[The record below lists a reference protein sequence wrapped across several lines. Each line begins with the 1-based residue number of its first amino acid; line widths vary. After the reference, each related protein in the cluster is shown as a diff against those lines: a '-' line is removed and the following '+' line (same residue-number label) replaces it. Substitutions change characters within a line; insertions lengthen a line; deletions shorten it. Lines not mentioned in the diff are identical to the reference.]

1 MQVVLSTMLRE
12 CCRVYA
18 ELPSAIT
25 SIISGDGARHFH
37 RPGVAN
43 LISIYPRLHDGS
55 PAAYIR
61 PDDVQLVVSD
71 MDYELLRVK
80 VRLDIAR
87 DGKIMLEYTL
97 DDDCD
102 QFALTKLQVCARV
115 CGVLLVDLCV
125 RIAAFNGRATNRFC
139 RQHTLTAKNAGCI
152 AIHPAG
158 SHLVVSDSTCALLWV
173 YGLPEMKLLTTLQIY
188 RDRDGF
194 PEGVGGMCFTD
205 AGTLLVSNSSNW
217 PCSLQHWTL
226 EGSHITSYAIRDVR
240 CVASRGDKIAVG
252 TWSGVHVL
260 NLKDVSMFS
269 SSMFPGQTDFWMA
282 NYITAVA
289 FVDAATLAVSN
300 NDQRTINLY
309 TLNGRLLK
317 HVASGILSRSIA
329 MCADD
334 CLLATDHYR
343 RCIRVFAPDGEEL
356 LFPTHLFQLRPHVV
370 ALCGARAYV
379 LDLDEAFPPRI
390 CIFKAVRTKT
400 KMTVKGNSLGL
411 CTSLLLFAFSVAA
424 LRYCKW

>member
-1 MQVVLSTMLRE
+1 M
-12 CCRVYA
+12 C
-18 ELPSAIT
+18 
-25 SIISGDGARHFH
+25 
-37 RPGVAN
+37 
-43 LISIYPRLHDGS
+43 
-55 PAAYIR
+55 
-61 PDDVQLVVSD
+61 
-71 MDYELLRVK
+71 
-80 VRLDIAR
+80 
-87 DGKIMLEYTL
+87 
-97 DDDCD
+97 
-102 QFALTKLQVCARV
+102 
-115 CGVLLVDLCV
+115 
-125 RIAAFNGRATNRFC
+125 IAAFNGRATNRFC

-158 SHLVVSDSTCALLWV
+158 SHLVVSDSTYTLLWV

-205 AGTLLVSNSSNW
+205 AGTLLVSNWSNW

-226 EGSHITSYAIRDVR
+226 EGSYITSYTIRNVR

-260 NLKDVSMFS
+260 NLKDDLMFS
-269 SSMFPGQTDFWMA
+269 SPGNIWTAD
-282 NYITAVA
+282 YITAVA

-300 NDQRTINLY
+300 NDQRTIGLY

-329 MCADD
+329 MCADC

-343 RCIRVFAPDGEEL
+343 RRIRVFAPDGEEL
-356 LFPTHLFQLRPHVV
+356 LFPTHLFQSRPHVV

-390 CIFKAVRTKT
+390 CIFKAVRTKNE
-400 KMTVKGNSLGL
+400 MPVKGNLLGL
-411 CTSLLLFAFSVAA
+411 CTSLLLFAYSVAV
-424 LRYCKW
+424 LRYCKR